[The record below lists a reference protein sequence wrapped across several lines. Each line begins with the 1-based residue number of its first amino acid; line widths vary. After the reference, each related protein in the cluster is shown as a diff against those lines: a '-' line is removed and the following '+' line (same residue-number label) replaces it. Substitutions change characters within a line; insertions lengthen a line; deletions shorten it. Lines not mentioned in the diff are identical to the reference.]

1 MRVGEVRK
9 SECGIVRLREERERE
24 RERKR
29 ERKSLLAKYVAASLS
44 SFPWGK
50 LDAVASAYL

>member
-1 MRVGEVRK
+1 MVRVGEVRK
-9 SECGIVRLREERERE
+9 SECGIVRLREERE
-24 RERKR
+24 R